1 MKSPYYFFLTILLSA
16 ITVSCITKMEEVPDS
31 DNKTVVLDNIL
42 YTKAITNNYTIKS
55 AAVVGDSLVVE
66 VTSSGC
72 SGSSWVFKAFDS
84 EVIAESYPIQ
94 RYMRISLDNKE
105 LCLAVITKR
114 VSFNL
119 KPVRTTGYKIISIN
133 LDKWNPQ
140 LLYNY

>member
-1 MKSPYYFFLTILLSA
+1 MLTILLSA

-31 DNKTVVLDNIL
+31 DKKTVVLDNIL

-55 AAVVGDSLVVE
+55 AAVVGDSLAVE

-84 EVIAESYPIQ
+84 EVVAESYPIQ
-94 RYMRISLDNKE
+94 RYVRITLDNKE

-114 VSFNL
+114 VSFDL
-119 KPVRTTGYKIISIN
+119 KTIRTSGYKNIAIN
-133 LDKWNPQ
+133 LDKWAAQ
-140 LLYNY
+140 LLYSY

>member
-1 MKSPYYFFLTILLSA
+1 MKSPYYFLLTILLSA

-31 DNKTVVLDNIL
+31 DNKIVVLDNIL

-119 KPVRTTGYKIISIN
+119 KPVRTTGYQIIVIN
-133 LDKWNPQ
+133 LDKWVAQ
-140 LLYNY
+140 LLYSY